1 MERGSWSLGAP
12 ACKQESQ
19 LPFQVPQQNS
29 WALPGVAQQ
38 LSAAE
43 HLTALQAQACQQ
55 AETAVTGGARQ
66 SVAPSE
72 WTQLPSQQPQQ
83 VCCVLPHALPRAV
96 QQLGALHHPSAD
108 PVRACLQAQTAPA
121 GAAQAALASNLCVP
135 SQQLQSGCCWQHMPA
150 HFQVPVHPAASPV
163 QPSLQAHTV
172 ASPAVL
178 HNRSSTVDV
187 ADIYRGPCQTAFKSD
202 DLPILLPTS
211 APFRAKSCYRRT

>member
-12 ACKQESQ
+12 ACKQEIQ
-19 LPFQVPQQNS
+19 LPVPQQNS
-29 WALPGVAQQ
+29 WALSGVAQQ

-43 HLTALQAQACQQ
+43 HLTALQVQACQQ

-121 GAAQAALASNLCVP
+121 GAAQAALASNLSGPHSAATARLLLATHASAFPGSSSSSSQP
-135 SQQLQSGCCWQHMPA
+135 SAAQPAGAHRCESGCVTQ
-150 HFQVPVHPAASPV
+150 QV
-163 QPSLQAHTV
+163 
-172 ASPAVL
+172 
-178 HNRSSTVDV
+178 VD
-187 ADIYRGPCQTAFKSD
+187 C
-202 DLPILLPTS
+202 
-211 APFRAKSCYRRT
+211 